1 MYTYYHNPRCQK
13 SREGLE
19 LLQKLKV
26 DFKIKEYLKEKL
38 EEKELINLFEKV
50 KNDPNFYIRIKDPRI
65 EDLKIDLSLMTA
77 KKWAKIL
84 KDHPELLERP
94 ILETET
100 EAIIARPPERLKEY
114 FKNKTC

>member
-38 EEKELINLFEKV
+38 DEKELINLFEKV
-50 KNDPNFYIRIKDPRI
+50 KDDPNFYVRLKDPRI
-65 EDLKIDLSLMTA
+65 NDLNIDLSLMTA
-77 KKWAKIL
+77 KKWARVL

-94 ILETET
+94 ILETEN
-100 EAIIARPPERLKEY
+100 AAVIARPAIRLEE
-114 FKNKTC
+114 FLKTKA